1 MKQARWGC
9 EIHYVSHEIY
19 NGKKTLK
26 GLPAS
31 FGTEEEVQTLDILC
45 EDEILGLQVV
55 LSYSVFEKENVITR
69 SVKLI
74 NKGDQKLK
82 IEKIYSACLDMDNE
96 NFEMLTLHGSWA
108 RERHI
113 QQGPLRYG
121 KQMVSSTKGEPV
133 IRSTV
138 LSSDNTGNHSA
149 AGQSLR
155 NAFRIFRKLYRTG
168 RVKPV

>member
-1 MKQARWGC
+1 M
-9 EIHYVSHEIY
+9 
-19 NGKKTLK
+19 
-26 GLPAS
+26 
-31 FGTEEEVQTLDILC
+31 
-45 EDEILGLQVV
+45 

-113 QQGPLRYG
+113 QRDRSVTENRWYPLQ
-121 KQMVSSTKGEPV
+121 KENPV
-133 IRSTV
+133 IRSI
-138 LSSDNTGNHSA
+138 L
-149 AGQSLR
+149 LW
-155 NAFRIFRKLYRTG
+155 LW
-168 RVKPV
+168 